1 MSQTRDVVYLVDD
14 DVEILFSISTFLRD
28 KHFEVRSF
36 SSGIDFLKALPLV
49 QPSVIIL
56 DMHMPSLSGLDIQ
69 QKLVGAGNQA
79 PVLFLSG
86 VSESQQIINALKAGA
101 AEFLLKPVAPE
112 VLLNCLNLFFESE
125 HQKELDVKN
134 SFNQQALLAK
144 LTRLEHE
151 VLIHF
156 LHGLSNKMIAE
167 VMHLKAD
174 TIKKRRSQIYDKL
187 QVGNLPELLERFGK
201 NL

>member
-69 QKLVGAGNQA
+69 QKLVEAGNQA

-125 HQKELDVKN
+125 HQKELDLKN

>member
-69 QKLVGAGNQA
+69 QKLVEAGNQA